1 MLRNKGLFYITK
13 KTCKEMDEKFTQQM
27 QAWLD
32 TPKEKRDLAAGAMM
46 VLKCNNNKILYQ
58 NVMRAPKRHA
68 EVIEYNMKKWLK
80 FRLQQKTHAEVE
92 AMAASVKAIVAKHE
106 LNKIENTDNK
116 NKPDTDGIYVVEGE
130 GVPRFRPLVPQL
142 PP

>member
-13 KTCKEMDEKFTQQM
+13 KTCKEMDENFTRQM

-68 EVIEYNMKKWLK
+68 DVIEYNMKKWLK

-92 AMAASVKAIVAKHE
+92 ARNA
-106 LNKIENTDNK
+106 DW
-116 NKPDTDGIYVVEGE
+116 
-130 GVPRFRPLVPQL
+130 
-142 PP
+142 